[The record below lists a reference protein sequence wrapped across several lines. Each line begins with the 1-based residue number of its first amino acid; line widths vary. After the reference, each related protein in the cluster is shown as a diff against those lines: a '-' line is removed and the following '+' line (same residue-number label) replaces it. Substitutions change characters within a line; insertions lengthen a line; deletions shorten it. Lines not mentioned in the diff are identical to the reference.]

1 MAKFKLLAKLPRVFR
16 GLNGMTAVAFNQDGE
31 ELDSLDITKRKL
43 KFNLDK
49 EDILQGKK
57 KGEITI
63 KILDDNGDAVNF
75 SKAGKQFDLDADEQ
89 EFTATISSKKRR
101 AKKSIRLKGTE
112 IVQPDTT
119 APVFEE
125 GTPEAL
131 DENSGVGAVVFRA
144 VANDDSG
151 DGVAYSL
158 SGDDANTF
166 SVDPK
171 TGVVTINENAD
182 FESKEKYNFNVVA
195 TDASGNSATK
205 PLELNIADI
214 KETGDTITLS
224 TQEDVYS
231 EDVGGQVIGTDF
243 VQNNNRLTTFSDIVN
258 ASAGSLNTQDS
269 LTDSSSTDVDLL
281 NLSTNTANNL
291 QTALAAVSQVVGI
304 ENLDVSATNDNSAN
318 ANLNLFQGLKSLSAS
333 GTFTNQVVYQN
344 YLLTGAR
351 SFDFSGVNTGG
362 VNFTNGASGV
372 NTSETITLT
381 GSNAADVLQAN
392 NGAAQLNGLGG
403 IDTIQGSAL
412 VGSTITGGTGRDD
425 ITLQAANSV
434 DVVSMVTTTTTTNGD
449 DITGFVGANTNAN
462 AADLLRFDASTFN
475 TYTAGDNVT
484 EVLGAAANA
493 SQSSGLFI
501 VDEAA
506 EIAQVN
512 TQTGEGTLALDTQL
526 GVLLFSSNGDFTT
539 NSVDIGSIDDFAGF
553 AASANVD
560 IV

>member
-1 MAKFKLLAKLPRVFR
+1 MAKFKLLAKLPKALRRVT
-16 GLNGMTAVAFNQDGE
+16 GMTAVAFNQDGE
-31 ELDSLDITKRKL
+31 ELDSLDITKNKL
-43 KFNLDK
+43 KFKLDK
-49 EDILQGKK
+49 EDSLQGKK

-131 DENSGVGAVVFRA
+131 DENSGIGAVVFRA

-224 TQEDVYS
+224 TQEDIYS
-231 EDVGGQVIGTDF
+231 EAVGGQVIGTDF

-318 ANLNLFQGLKSLSAS
+318 ANLNLFQGL
-333 GTFTNQVVYQN
+333 
-344 YLLTGAR
+344 
-351 SFDFSGVNTGG
+351 
-362 VNFTNGASGV
+362 
-372 NTSETITLT
+372 I
-381 GSNAADVLQAN
+381 
-392 NGAAQLNGLGG
+392 
-403 IDTIQGSAL
+403 
-412 VGSTITGGTGRDD
+412 
-425 ITLQAANSV
+425 
-434 DVVSMVTTTTTTNGD
+434 
-449 DITGFVGANTNAN
+449 
-462 AADLLRFDASTFN
+462 
-475 TYTAGDNVT
+475 
-484 EVLGAAANA
+484 
-493 SQSSGLFI
+493 
-501 VDEAA
+501 
-506 EIAQVN
+506 
-512 TQTGEGTLALDTQL
+512 
-526 GVLLFSSNGDFTT
+526 
-539 NSVDIGSIDDFAGF
+539 
-553 AASANVD
+553 
-560 IV
+560 